1 MDVATMV
8 YHPEGPCKAL
18 AMDLSV
24 TSGQHFTQ
32 RSRLAGQPADSNLHV
47 DLCCTTAGSAGH
59 WLQEGRSTIE
69 GSNFVCLQ
77 GNLQPGSECHR
88 Q

>member
-1 MDVATMV
+1 
-8 YHPEGPCKAL
+8 
-18 AMDLSV
+18 MDLSLY
-24 TSGQHFTQ
+24 
-32 RSRLAGQPADSNLHV
+32 RLASILRSAQSYLGQPADSNLHV
-47 DLCCTTAGSAGH
+47 NLCCTAATSAEQ

-69 GSNFVCLQ
+69 DSNFVCLQ